1 MRCRDL
7 NWRVDGNSRSRSTRT
22 VLYSTENR
30 SATLKSILTAERV
43 KCAHAVTRER
53 SATSACARSALQAP
67 RHRQGHAA
75 PGSEACH
82 SLAGWQNPLAE
93 LVANAQSL
101 PAPYTWPAPRHCSPR
116 PRRRAPTPQATQTRW
131 AIIRRGCIMDPAQ
144 RYQLDCL
151 GYLHIRGALSP
162 SELAAARAAA
172 DSYCAA
178 ADRARQPGGLPL
190 PAGFA
195 DRAQAHHGKYSN
207 GVLWSPAL
215 EALLFHPSTW
225 PAILE
230 LTGGRPKFTGGTM
243 LVDDA
248 DRGLRHAAGA
258 HLHGV
263 RDRQLN
269 KEQAR
274 DPQCVCQLREDGR
287 TLRCNN
293 FVVFP

>member
-1 MRCRDL
+1 
-7 NWRVDGNSRSRSTRT
+7 
-22 VLYSTENR
+22 
-30 SATLKSILTAERV
+30 
-43 KCAHAVTRER
+43 
-53 SATSACARSALQAP
+53 
-67 RHRQGHAA
+67 
-75 PGSEACH
+75 
-82 SLAGWQNPLAE
+82 
-93 LVANAQSL
+93 
-101 PAPYTWPAPRHCSPR
+101 
-116 PRRRAPTPQATQTRW
+116 
-131 AIIRRGCIMDPAQ
+131 MDPAQ

-225 PAILE
+225 PAIME